1 MRRTDIRNIAIIAH
15 VDHGKTTLVD
25 AMLRQSGQYRSSQLQ
40 GDCILDSND
49 LERERGITILAKN
62 IALMYRDVKI
72 NLIDTPGHADFGG
85 EVERVMRLADGA
97 LVLVDAAEGP
107 MPQTRFVLS
116 KALEC
121 RLQPI
126 VIVNKIDR
134 SDARPL
140 EVLDEVFNLFLE
152 LGADDKLADFPYLFG
167 SGRGG
172 YLSHHPEAREGN
184 LTPLLDMIL
193 ERVPGPEVVPDAPLQ
208 MLVTTLDWS
217 DFVGRIAIGRLQAGK
232 ITKGQSVALM
242 QADDRITNGKVVQL
256 HVFDKLGRVEVDEA
270 TAGDIAAVVGLDT
283 VEIGDTIADREQP
296 TALPRLT
303 VDPPTLQMVFGVN
316 TSPFVGRSGK
326 FLTTRHLRERL
337 DRELE
342 KNVALQVEPLEGTEQ
357 FVVSGRGLLHLSV
370 LIETMRREGYELSI
384 GKPHVI
390 LRERDGET
398 EEPFESLVIEV
409 PHEKM
414 GPVMELVGARRG
426 QMVEMHGRSEYAH
439 ITFSIPARGLIG
451 LRTRLLNAT
460 QGTAIMH
467 HRFERYRPM
476 EGEIPCRLNGVLVSM
491 SAGRVFAYGLNT
503 LQERSDL
510 FIAPGDE
517 VYEGMIVGENAR
529 ADDMVV
535 NPTKEKKLTNI
546 RAAGRDENILLRPPR
561 ELTLET
567 ALEYIEEDELVEV
580 TPDKI
585 RLRKII
591 LSEHGRRRLS
601 RAAAKV

>member
-193 ERVPGPEVVPDAPLQ
+193 ERVPGPEVDPDAPLQ

-242 QADDRITNGKVVQL
+242 QADDRITRGKVVQL

-270 TAGDIAAVVGLDT
+270 TAGDVAAVVGLDSI
-283 VEIGDTIADREQP
+283 EIGDTIADPEDAI
-296 TALPRLT
+296 ALPRLT
-303 VDPPTLQMVFGVN
+303 VDPPTL
-316 TSPFVGRSGK
+316 
-326 FLTTRHLRERL
+326 
-337 DRELE
+337 
-342 KNVALQVEPLEGTEQ
+342 
-357 FVVSGRGLLHLSV
+357 
-370 LIETMRREGYELSI
+370 
-384 GKPHVI
+384 
-390 LRERDGET
+390 
-398 EEPFESLVIEV
+398 
-409 PHEKM
+409 
-414 GPVMELVGARRG
+414 
-426 QMVEMHGRSEYAH
+426 
-439 ITFSIPARGLIG
+439 
-451 LRTRLLNAT
+451 
-460 QGTAIMH
+460 
-467 HRFERYRPM
+467 
-476 EGEIPCRLNGVLVSM
+476 
-491 SAGRVFAYGLNT
+491 
-503 LQERSDL
+503 
-510 FIAPGDE
+510 
-517 VYEGMIVGENAR
+517 
-529 ADDMVV
+529 
-535 NPTKEKKLTNI
+535 
-546 RAAGRDENILLRPPR
+546 
-561 ELTLET
+561 
-567 ALEYIEEDELVEV
+567 
-580 TPDKI
+580 
-585 RLRKII
+585 
-591 LSEHGRRRLS
+591 
-601 RAAAKV
+601 